1 MKYLSIALTLTMLA
15 CSQPAAKPPAIT
27 DTQLARLY
35 KAALDYQAL
44 VPVLNELAAAKKD
57 IADTCSAK
65 GYQIQ
70 DPNPT
75 NPKEKPFCAE
85 KPKPQAKAK

>member
-1 MKYLSIALTLTMLA
+1 
-15 CSQPAAKPPAIT
+15 
-27 DTQLARLY
+27 
-35 KAALDYQAL
+35 

-85 KPKPQAKAK
+85 KPRPQAKAK